1 MGTAAL
7 DLLAGIPEEPRNTL
21 TIIESSN
28 MDQDKDRRLVN
39 AGLILWTI
47 FFLLY
52 LFSQNDGSAR
62 RSTVYQRRPSQRFRL
77 NEDRRLTFDMK
88 RRTAFMNS
96 NSKRYIER
104 AANVN
109 KEMEKTIKDMSFS
122 KREYVGMT
130 LFSTVVIIFVLN

>member
-1 MGTAAL
+1 MGTATL

-39 AGLILWTI
+39 ATWIFWTI
-47 FFLLY
+47 SFL
-52 LFSQNDGSAR
+52 LFSQNDNSAR
-62 RSTVYQRRPSQRFRL
+62 RNTAYQRRPSQRFRV
-77 NEDRRLTFDMK
+77 NEDRRLTFDIK

-109 KEMEKTIKDMSFS
+109 MEMEKTIKDMSFS

-130 LFSTVVIIFVLN
+130 LFSTVVITFVLN